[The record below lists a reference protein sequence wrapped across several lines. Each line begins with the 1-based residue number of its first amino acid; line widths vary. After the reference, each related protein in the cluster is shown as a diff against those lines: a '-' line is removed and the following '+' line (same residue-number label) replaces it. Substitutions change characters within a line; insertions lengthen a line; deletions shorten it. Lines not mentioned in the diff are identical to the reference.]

1 MRSKTKSASDGH
13 IGASLSTKK
22 VAEALSVQDQTP
34 RASLCRH
41 GHWMGM
47 VPVKLPNGRLLWSA
61 AEVARLLAGEVL
73 K

>member
-1 MRSKTKSASDGH
+1 MRSKTKSAPGDCL
-13 IGASLSTKK
+13 GASLSTKK
-22 VAEALSVQDQTP
+22 VAEALNVEDQTP

-61 AEVARLLAGEVL
+61 AEVARLLAGEAL